1 MNDELDAALGSP
13 IEVLMDAP
21 MFSGM
26 SELEFTAVTAFMERR
41 RIRKGVIVFNEGDK
55 GEELFILIAGSLIAS
70 ITQPDGVKC
79 LLFNVPQG
87 SFFGEMSVIARE
99 PRSATITAEEDS
111 DVLVLQGIDFYRILY
126 EHPMIG
132 VKLLKAIGKV
142 ESGWLENSA
151 RHLNDL
157 MRWGETARRRAV
169 TDELTGLNN
178 RRFLE
183 DSIKERFHQGSL
195 GSREMSL
202 MMIDMDKI
210 HEINERH
217 GSQAG
222 DIVISAFA
230 DIIRA
235 AVRTGDI
242 AARLSGDEFSVLLPD
257 TGEEGAKDIARRI
270 RTAVNEIEVPVP
282 AAPGAA
288 ARVPITIRASIGIAV
303 APTHASSGESLF
315 YAADTA
321 LRKAK
326 ALGRDRVELA
336 G

>member
-1 MNDELDAALGSP
+1 MSDELEAALGSP
-13 IEVLMDAP
+13 IELLMDAP

-26 SELEFTAVTAFMERR
+26 SDLEFTAVTAFMERR
-41 RIRKGVIVFNEGDK
+41 RIEKGAVVFNEGDT
-55 GEELFILIAGSLIAS
+55 GEELYILISGALRVF
-70 ITQPDGVKC
+70 ITQPDGGKC
-79 LLFNVPQG
+79 WLLNVPQG

-99 PRSATITAEEDS
+99 PRSTTITAEEDS

-157 MRWGETARRRAV
+157 MRWGETARRRAI

-183 DSIKERFHQGSL
+183 DSIKERFRRGSP
-195 GSREMSL
+195 GSREISL
-202 MMIDMDKI
+202 MMMDMDRV
-210 HEINERH
+210 HEINETH
-217 GSQAG
+217 GPQAG
-222 DIVISAFA
+222 DRVISAMA
-230 DIIRA
+230 GIIRST
-235 AVRTGDI
+235 VRSGDI
-242 AARLSGDEFSVLLPD
+242 AARLSGDEFAVLLPD
-257 TGEEGAKDIARRI
+257 TGEENAKVLAERI
-270 RTAVNEIEVPVP
+270 RTAVNGTEVPVP
-282 AAPGAA
+282 VAPGAA
-288 ARVPITIRASIGIAV
+288 AQVPINIRASIGIAV
-303 APTHASSGESLF
+303 APNHASSGESLF